1 MASGAL
7 VLSRV
12 AVVAVIP
19 LSERAAPGRARG
31 QLRLRR
37 PRGLVLSLLAALS
50 LFGCAAS
57 PRPSVPRSA
66 QQPLQVM
73 ASVLPVTL
81 FTRAVASGCA
91 QVESLVPVNLSP
103 HDWQATPADLA
114 RLSQADVLVI
124 NGLGLESQLDKLVE
138 ASGNTRLRRIDTSRG
153 VAPIT
158 EPSQAAHAD
167 HASDHGPLNPHIWLD
182 PVIAKKQAANIVAAL
197 QKADPANASAYAQKG
212 KVYEAKLS
220 ALDSDYRSTLAPL
233 PNKNLVTF
241 HDAFPYLAARYK
253 LNYVGAISEFPEKD
267 PTPKQLA
274 ALVDKIRN
282 LKVGV
287 LFAENGYAPG
297 LLKKIASETGAK
309 VSELDTLE
317 VGQGTP
323 TAYLDRMGANLE
335 SLRKAFGKGD

>member
-1 MASGAL
+1 MKKTITS
-7 VLSRV
+7 
-12 AVVAVIP
+12 
-19 LSERAAPGRARG
+19 
-31 QLRLRR
+31 
-37 PRGLVLSLLAALS
+37 SLLAFATL
-50 LFGCAAS
+50 AVAMAQS
-57 PRPSVPRSA
+57 PAPKAEKLNIVTSF
-66 QQPLQVM
+66 
-73 ASVLPVTL
+73 LPVQSHTL
-81 FTRAVASGCA
+81 AIAGDHANVKQLLAKDTG
-91 QVESLVPVNLSP
+91 P
-103 HDWQATPADLA
+103 HDFQLTPADVKK
-114 RLSQADVLVI
+114 LSDADLLII
-124 NGLGLESQLDKLVE
+124 NGAGIEEWLGELIKKSGNKNLVVVDTSNGIKLVE
-138 ASGNTRLRRIDTSRG
+138 SPEEIEIGHSH
-153 VAPIT
+153 
-158 EPSQAAHAD
+158 SHAHD
-167 HASDHGPLNPHIWLD
+167 HDHGDGANPHIWLD
-182 PVIAKKQAANIVAAL
+182 PAIAKKQAANIVAAL
-197 QKADPANASAYAQKG
+197 QKADPSNASAYAQNG

-267 PTPKQLA
+267 PAPKQLA
-274 ALVDKIRN
+274 ALVDKIRS

-297 LLKKIASETGAK
+297 LLKKIAGETGAK

>member
-1 MASGAL
+1 MKKTITS
-7 VLSRV
+7 
-12 AVVAVIP
+12 
-19 LSERAAPGRARG
+19 
-31 QLRLRR
+31 
-37 PRGLVLSLLAALS
+37 SLLAFATL
-50 LFGCAAS
+50 AVAMAQS
-57 PRPSVPRSA
+57 PAPKAEKLNIVTSF
-66 QQPLQVM
+66 
-73 ASVLPVTL
+73 LPVQSHTL
-81 FTRAVASGCA
+81 AIAGDHANVKQLLAKDTG
-91 QVESLVPVNLSP
+91 P
-103 HDWQATPADLA
+103 HDFQLTPADVKK
-114 RLSQADVLVI
+114 LSDADLLII
-124 NGLGLESQLDKLVE
+124 NGAGIEEWLGELIKKSGNKNLVVVDTSNGIKLVE
-138 ASGNTRLRRIDTSRG
+138 SPEEIEIGHSH
-153 VAPIT
+153 
-158 EPSQAAHAD
+158 SHAHD
-167 HASDHGPLNPHIWLD
+167 HDHGDGANPHIWLD

-197 QKADPANASAYAQKG
+197 QKADPANASAYAQNG

-220 ALDSDYRSTLAPL
+220 ALGSDYRSTLAPL

-274 ALVDKIRN
+274 ALVDKIRS

-297 LLKKIASETGAK
+297 LLKKIAGETGAK

>member
-1 MASGAL
+1 MKKTITS
-7 VLSRV
+7 
-12 AVVAVIP
+12 
-19 LSERAAPGRARG
+19 
-31 QLRLRR
+31 
-37 PRGLVLSLLAALS
+37 SLLA
-50 LFGCAAS
+50 FGTLVVSMAQS
-57 PRPSVPRSA
+57 PAPKAEKLNIVTSF
-66 QQPLQVM
+66 
-73 ASVLPVTL
+73 LPVQSHTL
-81 FTRAVASGCA
+81 AIAGD
-91 QVESLVPVNLSP
+91 LVNVKQLLAKDTGP
-103 HDWQATPADLA
+103 HDFQLTPADVKK
-114 RLSQADVLVI
+114 LSDADLLII
-124 NGLGLESQLDKLVE
+124 NGVGIEEWLGELIKKSGNKNLVVVDTSKGIKLVE
-138 ASGNTRLRRIDTSRG
+138 SPEEIEIGHDHSH
-153 VAPIT
+153 
-158 EPSQAAHAD
+158 AHA
-167 HASDHGPLNPHIWLD
+167 HGDGANPHIWLD
-182 PVIAKKQAANIVAAL
+182 PVIAIKQAANIVAAL
-197 QKADPANASAYAQKG
+197 QKADPANASAYAQNG

-220 ALDSDYRSTLAPL
+220 ALDSDYRSTLTPL

-274 ALVDKIRN
+274 ALVDKIRS

-297 LLKKIASETGAK
+297 LLKKIAGETGAK

>member
-1 MASGAL
+1 MKKTITS
-7 VLSRV
+7 
-12 AVVAVIP
+12 
-19 LSERAAPGRARG
+19 
-31 QLRLRR
+31 
-37 PRGLVLSLLAALS
+37 SLLAFA
-50 LFGCAAS
+50 
-57 PRPSVPRSA
+57 
-66 QQPLQVM
+66 
-73 ASVLPVTL
+73 TL
-81 FTRAVASGCA
+81 AVAMA
-91 QVESLVPVNLSP
+91 QSPALEAKKLNIVTSFLPIQSHTLAIAAEHANVKQLMAKDTGP
-103 HDWQATPADLA
+103 HDFQLTPADVKK
-114 RLSQADVLVI
+114 LSNADLLII
-124 NGLGLESQLDKLVE
+124 NGAGIEEWLGELIKKSGNKSLVVVDTSNGIKLVE
-138 ASGNTRLRRIDTSRG
+138 SPEEIEIGHSH
-153 VAPIT
+153 
-158 EPSQAAHAD
+158 SHAHD
-167 HASDHGPLNPHIWLD
+167 HDHGDGANPHIWLD

-197 QKADPANASAYAQKG
+197 QKADPANASAYAQNG
-212 KVYEAKLS
+212 NVYEAKLS

-274 ALVDKIRN
+274 ALVDKIRS

-297 LLKKIASETGAK
+297 LLKKIAGETGAK

>member
-1 MASGAL
+1 MKKTITS
-7 VLSRV
+7 
-12 AVVAVIP
+12 
-19 LSERAAPGRARG
+19 
-31 QLRLRR
+31 
-37 PRGLVLSLLAALS
+37 SLLAFATL
-50 LFGCAAS
+50 AVAMAQS
-57 PRPSVPRSA
+57 PAPKAEKLNIVTSF
-66 QQPLQVM
+66 
-73 ASVLPVTL
+73 LPVQSHTL
-81 FTRAVASGCA
+81 AIAGDHANVKQLLAKDTG
-91 QVESLVPVNLSP
+91 P
-103 HDWQATPADLA
+103 HDFQLTPADVKK
-114 RLSQADVLVI
+114 LSDADLLII
-124 NGLGLESQLDKLVE
+124 NGAGIEEWLGELIKKSGNKNLVVVDTSNGIKLVE
-138 ASGNTRLRRIDTSRG
+138 SPEEIEIGHSH
-153 VAPIT
+153 
-158 EPSQAAHAD
+158 SHAHD
-167 HASDHGPLNPHIWLD
+167 HVHGDGANPHIWLD

-197 QKADPANASAYAQKG
+197 QKADPSNASAYAQNG

-274 ALVDKIRN
+274 ALVDKIRS

-297 LLKKIASETGAK
+297 LLKKIAGETGAK

>member
-1 MASGAL
+1 MKKTITS
-7 VLSRV
+7 
-12 AVVAVIP
+12 
-19 LSERAAPGRARG
+19 
-31 QLRLRR
+31 
-37 PRGLVLSLLAALS
+37 SLLAFATL
-50 LFGCAAS
+50 AVAMAQS
-57 PRPSVPRSA
+57 PAPKAEKLNIVTSF
-66 QQPLQVM
+66 
-73 ASVLPVTL
+73 LPVQSHTL
-81 FTRAVASGCA
+81 AIAGDHANVKQLLAKDTG
-91 QVESLVPVNLSP
+91 P
-103 HDWQATPADLA
+103 HDFQLTPADVKK
-114 RLSQADVLVI
+114 LSDADLLII
-124 NGLGLESQLDKLVE
+124 NGAGIEEWLGELIKKSGNKNLVVVDTSNGIKLVE
-138 ASGNTRLRRIDTSRG
+138 SPEEIEIGHSH
-153 VAPIT
+153 
-158 EPSQAAHAD
+158 SHAHD
-167 HASDHGPLNPHIWLD
+167 HVHGDGANPHIWLD

-197 QKADPANASAYAQKG
+197 QKADPANASAYAQNG
-212 KVYEAKLS
+212 RAYEAKLS

-274 ALVDKIRN
+274 ALVDKIRR

>member
-1 MASGAL
+1 MKKIHLSAIVAIATLGAVFAQSPSPEKL
-7 VLSRV
+7 K
-12 AVVAVIP
+12 VVT
-19 LSERAAPGRARG
+19 S
-31 QLRLRR
+31 
-37 PRGLVLSLLAALS
+37 
-50 LFGCAAS
+50 F
-57 PRPSVPRSA
+57 
-66 QQPLQVM
+66 
-73 ASVLPVTL
+73 LPVQSHTL
-81 FTRAVASGCA
+81 AIAGDHANVKQLMAKDTG
-91 QVESLVPVNLSP
+91 P
-103 HDWQATPADLA
+103 HDFQLTPADVKK
-114 RLSQADVLVI
+114 LSNADLLII
-124 NGLGLESQLDKLVE
+124 NGAGIEEWLGELIKKSGNKSLIVVDTSKGIKLVE
-138 ASGNTRLRRIDTSRG
+138 SPEEIEIGHSH
-153 VAPIT
+153 
-158 EPSQAAHAD
+158 SHSHSHD
-167 HASDHGPLNPHIWLD
+167 HDHGDGANPHIWLD

-197 QKADPANASAYAQKG
+197 QKADPANASAYAQNG
-212 KVYEAKLS
+212 MAYEAKLS

-274 ALVDKIRN
+274 ALVDKIRS

-297 LLKKIASETGAK
+297 LLKKIAGETGAK

>member
-1 MASGAL
+1 MKKTITS
-7 VLSRV
+7 
-12 AVVAVIP
+12 
-19 LSERAAPGRARG
+19 
-31 QLRLRR
+31 
-37 PRGLVLSLLAALS
+37 SLLAFATL
-50 LFGCAAS
+50 AVAMAQS
-57 PRPSVPRSA
+57 PAPKAEKLNIVTSF
-66 QQPLQVM
+66 
-73 ASVLPVTL
+73 LPVQSHTL
-81 FTRAVASGCA
+81 AIAGDHANVKQLLAKDTG
-91 QVESLVPVNLSP
+91 P
-103 HDWQATPADLA
+103 HDFQLTPADVKK
-114 RLSQADVLVI
+114 LSDADLLII
-124 NGLGLESQLDKLVE
+124 NGAGIEEWLGELIKKSGNKNLVVVDTSNGIKLVE
-138 ASGNTRLRRIDTSRG
+138 SPEEIEIGH
-153 VAPIT
+153 
-158 EPSQAAHAD
+158 AHAHD
-167 HASDHGPLNPHIWLD
+167 HVHGDGANPHIWLD

-197 QKADPANASAYAQKG
+197 QKADPSNASAYAQNG
-212 KVYEAKLS
+212 RAYEAKLS

>member
-1 MASGAL
+1 MKKTITS
-7 VLSRV
+7 
-12 AVVAVIP
+12 
-19 LSERAAPGRARG
+19 
-31 QLRLRR
+31 
-37 PRGLVLSLLAALS
+37 SLLAFATL
-50 LFGCAAS
+50 AVAMAQS
-57 PRPSVPRSA
+57 PAPKAEKLNIVTSF
-66 QQPLQVM
+66 
-73 ASVLPVTL
+73 LPVQSHTL
-81 FTRAVASGCA
+81 AIAGDHANVKQLLAKDTG
-91 QVESLVPVNLSP
+91 P
-103 HDWQATPADLA
+103 HDFQLTPADVKK
-114 RLSQADVLVI
+114 LSDADLLII
-124 NGLGLESQLDKLVE
+124 NGAGIEEWLGELIKKSGNKNLVVVDTSNGIKLVE
-138 ASGNTRLRRIDTSRG
+138 SPEEIEIGHSH
-153 VAPIT
+153 
-158 EPSQAAHAD
+158 SHAHD
-167 HASDHGPLNPHIWLD
+167 HDHGDGANPHIWLD

-197 QKADPANASAYAQKG
+197 QKADPANASAYAQNG

-267 PTPKQLA
+267 PAPKQLA
-274 ALVDKIRN
+274 ALVDKIRS

-297 LLKKIASETGAK
+297 LLKKIAGETGAK

>member
-1 MASGAL
+1 MKKTITS
-7 VLSRV
+7 
-12 AVVAVIP
+12 
-19 LSERAAPGRARG
+19 
-31 QLRLRR
+31 
-37 PRGLVLSLLAALS
+37 SLLAFATL
-50 LFGCAAS
+50 AVAMAQS
-57 PRPSVPRSA
+57 PAPKAEKLNIVTSF
-66 QQPLQVM
+66 
-73 ASVLPVTL
+73 LPVQSHTL
-81 FTRAVASGCA
+81 AIAGDHANVKQLLAKDTG
-91 QVESLVPVNLSP
+91 P
-103 HDWQATPADLA
+103 HDFQLTPADVKK
-114 RLSQADVLVI
+114 LSDADLLII
-124 NGLGLESQLDKLVE
+124 NGAGIEEWLGELIKKSGNKNLVVVDTSNGINLVE
-138 ASGNTRLRRIDTSRG
+138 SPEEIEIGHSH
-153 VAPIT
+153 
-158 EPSQAAHAD
+158 SHAHD
-167 HASDHGPLNPHIWLD
+167 HDHGDGANPHIWLD

-197 QKADPANASAYAQKG
+197 QKADPANASAYAQNG

-267 PTPKQLA
+267 PAPKQLA
-274 ALVDKIRN
+274 ALVDKIRS

-297 LLKKIASETGAK
+297 LLKKIAGETGAK

>member
-1 MASGAL
+1 MKKTITS
-7 VLSRV
+7 
-12 AVVAVIP
+12 
-19 LSERAAPGRARG
+19 
-31 QLRLRR
+31 
-37 PRGLVLSLLAALS
+37 SLLAFATL
-50 LFGCAAS
+50 AVAMAQS
-57 PRPSVPRSA
+57 PAPKAEKLNIVTSF
-66 QQPLQVM
+66 
-73 ASVLPVTL
+73 LPVQSHTL
-81 FTRAVASGCA
+81 AIAGDHANVKQLLAKDTG
-91 QVESLVPVNLSP
+91 P
-103 HDWQATPADLA
+103 HDFQLTPADVKK
-114 RLSQADVLVI
+114 LSDADLLII
-124 NGLGLESQLDKLVE
+124 NGAGIEEWLGELIKKSGNKNLVVVDTSNGIKLVE
-138 ASGNTRLRRIDTSRG
+138 SPEEIEIGHSH
-153 VAPIT
+153 
-158 EPSQAAHAD
+158 SHAHD
-167 HASDHGPLNPHIWLD
+167 HDHGDGANPHIWLD

-197 QKADPANASAYAQKG
+197 QKADPANASSYAKNG

-274 ALVDKIRN
+274 ALVDKIRS

-297 LLKKIASETGAK
+297 LLKKIAGETGAK

>member
-1 MASGAL
+1 MKKTITS
-7 VLSRV
+7 
-12 AVVAVIP
+12 
-19 LSERAAPGRARG
+19 
-31 QLRLRR
+31 
-37 PRGLVLSLLAALS
+37 SLLAFATL
-50 LFGCAAS
+50 AVAMAQS
-57 PRPSVPRSA
+57 PAPKAEKLNIVTSF
-66 QQPLQVM
+66 
-73 ASVLPVTL
+73 LPVQSHTL
-81 FTRAVASGCA
+81 AIAGDHANVKQLLAKDTG
-91 QVESLVPVNLSP
+91 P
-103 HDWQATPADLA
+103 HDFQLTPADVKK
-114 RLSQADVLVI
+114 LSDADLLII
-124 NGLGLESQLDKLVE
+124 NGAGIEEWLGELIKKSGNKNLVVVDTSNGIKLVE
-138 ASGNTRLRRIDTSRG
+138 SPEEIEIGHSH
-153 VAPIT
+153 
-158 EPSQAAHAD
+158 SHAHD
-167 HASDHGPLNPHIWLD
+167 HDHGDGANPHIWLD

-197 QKADPANASAYAQKG
+197 QKADPSNASAYAQNG

-267 PTPKQLA
+267 PAPKQLA
-274 ALVDKIRN
+274 ALVDKIRS

-297 LLKKIASETGAK
+297 LLKKIAGETGAK

>member
-1 MASGAL
+1 MKKIHLSAL
-7 VLSRV
+7 VAIATLGAAFAQSPSPEKLQ
-12 AVVAVIP
+12 VVTSFLPVQSHTLAI
-19 LSERAAPGRARG
+19 AGD
-31 QLRLRR
+31 
-37 PRGLVLSLLAALS
+37 LVNVKQLLAKDT
-50 LFGCAAS
+50 G
-57 PRPSVPRSA
+57 
-66 QQPLQVM
+66 
-73 ASVLPVTL
+73 
-81 FTRAVASGCA
+81 
-91 QVESLVPVNLSP
+91 P
-103 HDWQATPADLA
+103 HDFQLTPADVKK
-114 RLSQADVLVI
+114 LSDADLLII
-124 NGLGLESQLDKLVE
+124 NGVGIEEWLGELIKKSGNKNLVVVDTSKGIKLVE
-138 ASGNTRLRRIDTSRG
+138 SPEEIEIGHDHSH
-153 VAPIT
+153 
-158 EPSQAAHAD
+158 AHA
-167 HASDHGPLNPHIWLD
+167 HAHGDGANPHIWLD
-182 PVIAKKQAANIVAAL
+182 PVIAIKQAAKIVAAL
-197 QKADPANASAYAQKG
+197 QKADPANASAYAQNG

-274 ALVDKIRN
+274 ALVDKIRS

-297 LLKKIASETGAK
+297 LLKKIAGETGAK

>member
-1 MASGAL
+1 MKKTITS
-7 VLSRV
+7 
-12 AVVAVIP
+12 
-19 LSERAAPGRARG
+19 
-31 QLRLRR
+31 
-37 PRGLVLSLLAALS
+37 SLLAFA
-50 LFGCAAS
+50 
-57 PRPSVPRSA
+57 
-66 QQPLQVM
+66 
-73 ASVLPVTL
+73 TL
-81 FTRAVASGCA
+81 AVAMA
-91 QVESLVPVNLSP
+91 QSPAPKAEKLNIVTSFLPIQSHTLAIAGDHANVKQLLAKDTGP
-103 HDWQATPADLA
+103 HDFQLTPADVKK
-114 RLSQADVLVI
+114 LSDADLLII
-124 NGLGLESQLDKLVE
+124 NGAGIEEWLGELIKKSGNKNLVVVDTSNGIKLVE
-138 ASGNTRLRRIDTSRG
+138 SPEEIEIGHSH
-153 VAPIT
+153 
-158 EPSQAAHAD
+158 SHAHD
-167 HASDHGPLNPHIWLD
+167 HDHGDGANPHIWLD

-197 QKADPANASAYAQKG
+197 QKADPSNASAYAQNG

-267 PTPKQLA
+267 PAPKQLA
-274 ALVDKIRN
+274 ALVDKIRS

-297 LLKKIASETGAK
+297 LLKKIAGETGAK

>member
-1 MASGAL
+1 MKKTITS
-7 VLSRV
+7 
-12 AVVAVIP
+12 
-19 LSERAAPGRARG
+19 
-31 QLRLRR
+31 
-37 PRGLVLSLLAALS
+37 SLLAFATL
-50 LFGCAAS
+50 AVAMAQS
-57 PRPSVPRSA
+57 PAPKAEKLNIVTSF
-66 QQPLQVM
+66 
-73 ASVLPVTL
+73 LPVQSHTL
-81 FTRAVASGCA
+81 AIAGDHANVKQLLAKDTG
-91 QVESLVPVNLSP
+91 P
-103 HDWQATPADLA
+103 HDFQLTPADVKK
-114 RLSQADVLVI
+114 LSDADLLII
-124 NGLGLESQLDKLVE
+124 NGAGIEEWLGELIKKSGNKNLVVVDTSNGIKLVE
-138 ASGNTRLRRIDTSRG
+138 SPEEIEIGHSH
-153 VAPIT
+153 
-158 EPSQAAHAD
+158 SHAHD
-167 HASDHGPLNPHIWLD
+167 HDHGDGANPHIWLD
-182 PVIAKKQAANIVAAL
+182 PVIAKKQAANIMAAL
-197 QKADPANASAYAQKG
+197 QKADPANASAYAQNG

-274 ALVDKIRN
+274 ALVDKIRS

-297 LLKKIASETGAK
+297 LLKKIAGETGAK

>member
-1 MASGAL
+1 MKKTITS
-7 VLSRV
+7 
-12 AVVAVIP
+12 
-19 LSERAAPGRARG
+19 
-31 QLRLRR
+31 
-37 PRGLVLSLLAALS
+37 SLLAFATL
-50 LFGCAAS
+50 AVAMAQS
-57 PRPSVPRSA
+57 PAPKAEKLNIVTSF
-66 QQPLQVM
+66 
-73 ASVLPVTL
+73 LPVQSHTL
-81 FTRAVASGCA
+81 AIAGDHANVKQLLAKDTG
-91 QVESLVPVNLSP
+91 P
-103 HDWQATPADLA
+103 HDFQLTPADVKK
-114 RLSQADVLVI
+114 LSDADLLIITGAGIEEWLGELIKKSGNKNLVVVDTSNGI
-124 NGLGLESQLDKLVE
+124 NLVE
-138 ASGNTRLRRIDTSRG
+138 SPEEIEIGHSH
-153 VAPIT
+153 
-158 EPSQAAHAD
+158 SHAHD
-167 HASDHGPLNPHIWLD
+167 HDHGDGANPHIWLD

-197 QKADPANASAYAQKG
+197 QKADPANASAYAQNG

-274 ALVDKIRN
+274 ALVDKIRS

-297 LLKKIASETGAK
+297 LLKKIAGETGAK

>member
-1 MASGAL
+1 MKKTITS
-7 VLSRV
+7 
-12 AVVAVIP
+12 
-19 LSERAAPGRARG
+19 
-31 QLRLRR
+31 
-37 PRGLVLSLLAALS
+37 SLLAFATL
-50 LFGCAAS
+50 AVAMAQS
-57 PRPSVPRSA
+57 PAPKAEKLNIVTSF
-66 QQPLQVM
+66 
-73 ASVLPVTL
+73 LPVQSHTL
-81 FTRAVASGCA
+81 AIAGDHANVKQLLAKDTG
-91 QVESLVPVNLSP
+91 P
-103 HDWQATPADLA
+103 HDFQLTPADVKK
-114 RLSQADVLVI
+114 LSDADLLII
-124 NGLGLESQLDKLVE
+124 NGAGIEEWLGELIKKSGNKNLVVVDTSNGIKLVE
-138 ASGNTRLRRIDTSRG
+138 SPEEIEIGHSH
-153 VAPIT
+153 
-158 EPSQAAHAD
+158 SHAHD
-167 HASDHGPLNPHIWLD
+167 HDHGDGANPHIWLD

-197 QKADPANASAYAQKG
+197 QKADPANASAYAQNG

>member
-1 MASGAL
+1 MKKTITS
-7 VLSRV
+7 
-12 AVVAVIP
+12 
-19 LSERAAPGRARG
+19 
-31 QLRLRR
+31 
-37 PRGLVLSLLAALS
+37 SLLAFATL
-50 LFGCAAS
+50 AVAMAQS
-57 PRPSVPRSA
+57 PAPKAEKLNIVTSF
-66 QQPLQVM
+66 
-73 ASVLPVTL
+73 LPVQSHTL
-81 FTRAVASGCA
+81 AIAGDHANVKQLLAKDTG
-91 QVESLVPVNLSP
+91 P
-103 HDWQATPADLA
+103 HDFQLTPADVKK
-114 RLSQADVLVI
+114 LSDADLLII
-124 NGLGLESQLDKLVE
+124 NGAGIEEWLGELIKKSGNKNLVVVDTSNGIKLVE
-138 ASGNTRLRRIDTSRG
+138 SPEEIEIGHSH
-153 VAPIT
+153 
-158 EPSQAAHAD
+158 SHAHD
-167 HASDHGPLNPHIWLD
+167 HDHGDGANPHIWLD

-197 QKADPANASAYAQKG
+197 QKADPSNASAYAQNG

-233 PNKNLVTF
+233 PNKNLETF

-267 PTPKQLA
+267 PAPKQLA
-274 ALVDKIRN
+274 ALVDKIRS

-297 LLKKIASETGAK
+297 LLKKIAGETGAK

>member
-1 MASGAL
+1 MKKTITS
-7 VLSRV
+7 
-12 AVVAVIP
+12 
-19 LSERAAPGRARG
+19 
-31 QLRLRR
+31 
-37 PRGLVLSLLAALS
+37 SLLAFATL
-50 LFGCAAS
+50 AVAMAQS
-57 PRPSVPRSA
+57 PAPKAEKLNIVTSF
-66 QQPLQVM
+66 
-73 ASVLPVTL
+73 LPVQSHTL
-81 FTRAVASGCA
+81 AIAGDHANVKQLLAKDTG
-91 QVESLVPVNLSP
+91 P
-103 HDWQATPADLA
+103 HDFQLTPADVKK
-114 RLSQADVLVI
+114 LSDAYLLII
-124 NGLGLESQLDKLVE
+124 NGAGIEEWLGELIKKSGNKNLVVVDTSNGIKLVE
-138 ASGNTRLRRIDTSRG
+138 SPEEIEIGHSH
-153 VAPIT
+153 
-158 EPSQAAHAD
+158 SHAHD
-167 HASDHGPLNPHIWLD
+167 HDHGDGANPHIWLD

-197 QKADPANASAYAQKG
+197 QKADPANASAYAQNG

-274 ALVDKIRN
+274 ALVDKIRS

-297 LLKKIASETGAK
+297 LLKKIAGETGAK

>member
-1 MASGAL
+1 MKKTITS
-7 VLSRV
+7 
-12 AVVAVIP
+12 
-19 LSERAAPGRARG
+19 
-31 QLRLRR
+31 
-37 PRGLVLSLLAALS
+37 SLLAFA
-50 LFGCAAS
+50 
-57 PRPSVPRSA
+57 
-66 QQPLQVM
+66 
-73 ASVLPVTL
+73 TL
-81 FTRAVASGCA
+81 AVAMA
-91 QVESLVPVNLSP
+91 QSPAPKAEKLNIVTSFLPIQSHTLAIAAEHANVKQLMAKDTGP
-103 HDWQATPADLA
+103 HDFQLTPADVKK
-114 RLSQADVLVI
+114 LSNADLLII
-124 NGLGLESQLDKLVE
+124 NGAGIEEWLGELIKKSGNKSLVVVDTSNGIKLVE
-138 ASGNTRLRRIDTSRG
+138 SPEEIEIGHSH
-153 VAPIT
+153 
-158 EPSQAAHAD
+158 SHAHD
-167 HASDHGPLNPHIWLD
+167 HDHGDGANPHIWLD

-197 QKADPANASAYAQKG
+197 QKADPANASAYAQNG
-212 KVYEAKLS
+212 NVYEAKLS

-267 PTPKQLA
+267 PAPKQLA
-274 ALVDKIRN
+274 ALVDKIRS

-297 LLKKIASETGAK
+297 LLKKIAGETGAK

>member
-1 MASGAL
+1 MKKTITS
-7 VLSRV
+7 
-12 AVVAVIP
+12 
-19 LSERAAPGRARG
+19 
-31 QLRLRR
+31 
-37 PRGLVLSLLAALS
+37 SLLAFATL
-50 LFGCAAS
+50 AVAMAQS
-57 PRPSVPRSA
+57 PAPKAEKLNIVTSF
-66 QQPLQVM
+66 
-73 ASVLPVTL
+73 LPVQSHTL
-81 FTRAVASGCA
+81 AIAGDHANVKQLLAKDTG
-91 QVESLVPVNLSP
+91 P
-103 HDWQATPADLA
+103 HDFQLTPADVKK
-114 RLSQADVLVI
+114 LSDADLLII
-124 NGLGLESQLDKLVE
+124 NGAGIEEWLGELIKKSGNKNLVVVDTSNGIKLVE
-138 ASGNTRLRRIDTSRG
+138 SPEEIEIGHSH
-153 VAPIT
+153 
-158 EPSQAAHAD
+158 SHAHD
-167 HASDHGPLNPHIWLD
+167 HDHGDGANPHIWLD
-182 PVIAKKQAANIVAAL
+182 PVIAKKQAVNIVAAL
-197 QKADPANASAYAQKG
+197 QKADPSNASAYAQNG
-212 KVYEAKLS
+212 RAYEAKLS

-274 ALVDKIRN
+274 ALVDKIRS

>member
-1 MASGAL
+1 MKKTITS
-7 VLSRV
+7 
-12 AVVAVIP
+12 
-19 LSERAAPGRARG
+19 
-31 QLRLRR
+31 
-37 PRGLVLSLLAALS
+37 SLLAFATL
-50 LFGCAAS
+50 AVAMAQS
-57 PRPSVPRSA
+57 PAPKAEKLNIVTSF
-66 QQPLQVM
+66 
-73 ASVLPVTL
+73 LPVQSHTL
-81 FTRAVASGCA
+81 AIAGDHANVKQLLAKDTG
-91 QVESLVPVNLSP
+91 P
-103 HDWQATPADLA
+103 HDFQLTPADVKK
-114 RLSQADVLVI
+114 LSDADVLII
-124 NGLGLESQLDKLVE
+124 NGAGIEEWLGELIKKSGNKSLVVVDTSNGIKLVE
-138 ASGNTRLRRIDTSRG
+138 SPEEIEIGHSH
-153 VAPIT
+153 
-158 EPSQAAHAD
+158 AHAHD
-167 HASDHGPLNPHIWLD
+167 HDHGDGANPHIWLD

-197 QKADPANASAYAQKG
+197 QKADPSNASAYAENG

-220 ALDSDYRSTLAPL
+220 ALDSDYRSTLASL

-274 ALVDKIRN
+274 ALVDKIRS

-297 LLKKIASETGAK
+297 LLKKIAGETGAK

>member
-1 MASGAL
+1 MKKTITS
-7 VLSRV
+7 
-12 AVVAVIP
+12 
-19 LSERAAPGRARG
+19 
-31 QLRLRR
+31 
-37 PRGLVLSLLAALS
+37 SLLAFATL
-50 LFGCAAS
+50 AVAMAQS
-57 PRPSVPRSA
+57 PAPKAEKLNIVTSF
-66 QQPLQVM
+66 
-73 ASVLPVTL
+73 LPVQSHTL
-81 FTRAVASGCA
+81 AIAGDHANVKQLLAKDTG
-91 QVESLVPVNLSP
+91 P
-103 HDWQATPADLA
+103 HDFQLTPADVKK
-114 RLSQADVLVI
+114 LSDADLLII
-124 NGLGLESQLDKLVE
+124 NGAGIEEWLGELIKKSGNKNLVVVDTSNGINLVE
-138 ASGNTRLRRIDTSRG
+138 SPEEIEIGHSHSR
-153 VAPIT
+153 
-158 EPSQAAHAD
+158 AHD
-167 HASDHGPLNPHIWLD
+167 HDHGDGANPHIWLD

-197 QKADPANASAYAQKG
+197 QKADPANASAYAQNG

-274 ALVDKIRN
+274 ALVDKIRS

-297 LLKKIASETGAK
+297 LLKKIAGETGAK

-317 VGQGTP
+317 VGQGTA

>member
-1 MASGAL
+1 MKKTITS
-7 VLSRV
+7 
-12 AVVAVIP
+12 
-19 LSERAAPGRARG
+19 
-31 QLRLRR
+31 
-37 PRGLVLSLLAALS
+37 SLLAFATL
-50 LFGCAAS
+50 AVAMAQS
-57 PRPSVPRSA
+57 PAPKAEKLNIVTSF
-66 QQPLQVM
+66 
-73 ASVLPVTL
+73 LPVQSHTL
-81 FTRAVASGCA
+81 AIAGDHANVKQLLAKDTG
-91 QVESLVPVNLSP
+91 P
-103 HDWQATPADLA
+103 HDFQLTPADVKK
-114 RLSQADVLVI
+114 LSDADLLII
-124 NGLGLESQLDKLVE
+124 NGAGIEEWLGELIKKSGNKNLVVVDTSNGIKLVE
-138 ASGNTRLRRIDTSRG
+138 SPEEIEIGHSH
-153 VAPIT
+153 
-158 EPSQAAHAD
+158 SHAHD
-167 HASDHGPLNPHIWLD
+167 HDHGDGANPHIWLD

-197 QKADPANASAYAQKG
+197 QKADPSNASAYAQNG

-241 HDAFPYLAARYK
+241 HDAFPYLAAPYK

-267 PTPKQLA
+267 PAPKQLA
-274 ALVDKIRN
+274 ALVDKIRS

-297 LLKKIASETGAK
+297 LLKKIAGETGAK

>member
-1 MASGAL
+1 MAQS
-7 VLSRV
+7 
-12 AVVAVIP
+12 P
-19 LSERAAPGRARG
+19 APKAEKLNIVTSFLPVQSHTLAIAGDHANVK
-31 QLRLRR
+31 Q
-37 PRGLVLSLLAALS
+37 LLAKDT
-50 LFGCAAS
+50 G
-57 PRPSVPRSA
+57 
-66 QQPLQVM
+66 
-73 ASVLPVTL
+73 
-81 FTRAVASGCA
+81 
-91 QVESLVPVNLSP
+91 P
-103 HDWQATPADLA
+103 HDFQLTPADVKK
-114 RLSQADVLVI
+114 LSDADLLII
-124 NGLGLESQLDKLVE
+124 NGAGIEEWLGELIKKSGNKNLVVVDTSNGIKLVE
-138 ASGNTRLRRIDTSRG
+138 SPEEIEIGHSH
-153 VAPIT
+153 
-158 EPSQAAHAD
+158 SHAHD
-167 HASDHGPLNPHIWLD
+167 HDHGDGANPHIWLD

-197 QKADPANASAYAQKG
+197 QKADPSNASAYAQNG

-267 PTPKQLA
+267 PAPKQLA
-274 ALVDKIRN
+274 ALVDKIRS

-297 LLKKIASETGAK
+297 LLKKIAGETGAK

>member
-1 MASGAL
+1 MKKIHLSAL
-7 VLSRV
+7 VAIATLGAAFAQSPSPEKLQ
-12 AVVAVIP
+12 VVTSFLPVQSHTLAI
-19 LSERAAPGRARG
+19 AGD
-31 QLRLRR
+31 
-37 PRGLVLSLLAALS
+37 LVNVKQLLAKDT
-50 LFGCAAS
+50 G
-57 PRPSVPRSA
+57 
-66 QQPLQVM
+66 
-73 ASVLPVTL
+73 
-81 FTRAVASGCA
+81 
-91 QVESLVPVNLSP
+91 P
-103 HDWQATPADLA
+103 HDFQLTPADVKK
-114 RLSQADVLVI
+114 LSDADLLII
-124 NGLGLESQLDKLVE
+124 NGVGIEEWLGELIKKSGNKNLVVVDTSNGIKLVE
-138 ASGNTRLRRIDTSRG
+138 SPEEIEIGHSH
-153 VAPIT
+153 
-158 EPSQAAHAD
+158 SHAHD
-167 HASDHGPLNPHIWLD
+167 HDHGDGANPHIWLD

-197 QKADPANASAYAQKG
+197 QKADPANASAYAQNG

-274 ALVDKIRN
+274 ALVDKIRS

-297 LLKKIASETGAK
+297 LLKKIAGETGAK

>member
-1 MASGAL
+1 MKKTITS
-7 VLSRV
+7 
-12 AVVAVIP
+12 
-19 LSERAAPGRARG
+19 
-31 QLRLRR
+31 
-37 PRGLVLSLLAALS
+37 SLLAFATL
-50 LFGCAAS
+50 AVAMAQS
-57 PRPSVPRSA
+57 PAPKAEKLNIVTSF
-66 QQPLQVM
+66 
-73 ASVLPVTL
+73 LPVQSHTL
-81 FTRAVASGCA
+81 AIAGDHANVKQLLAKDTG
-91 QVESLVPVNLSP
+91 P
-103 HDWQATPADLA
+103 HDFQLTPADVKK
-114 RLSQADVLVI
+114 LSDADLLII
-124 NGLGLESQLDKLVE
+124 NGAGIEEWLGELIKKSGNKNLVVVDTSNGIKLVE
-138 ASGNTRLRRIDTSRG
+138 SPEEIEIGHSH
-153 VAPIT
+153 
-158 EPSQAAHAD
+158 SHAHD
-167 HASDHGPLNPHIWLD
+167 HDHGDGANPHIWLD

-197 QKADPANASAYAQKG
+197 QKADPSNASAYAQNG

-220 ALDSDYRSTLAPL
+220 ALDSDYRSTLAQL
-233 PNKNLVTF
+233 PNNNLVTF

-274 ALVDKIRN
+274 ALVDKIRS

-297 LLKKIASETGAK
+297 LLKKIAGETGAK

>member
-1 MASGAL
+1 MKKNHISAL
-7 VLSRV
+7 VAIATLGAAFAQSPSPEKLQ
-12 AVVAVIP
+12 VVTSFLPVQSHTLAI
-19 LSERAAPGRARG
+19 AGD
-31 QLRLRR
+31 
-37 PRGLVLSLLAALS
+37 LVNVKQLLAKDT
-50 LFGCAAS
+50 G
-57 PRPSVPRSA
+57 
-66 QQPLQVM
+66 
-73 ASVLPVTL
+73 
-81 FTRAVASGCA
+81 
-91 QVESLVPVNLSP
+91 P
-103 HDWQATPADLA
+103 HDFQLTPADVKK
-114 RLSQADVLVI
+114 LSDADLLII
-124 NGLGLESQLDKLVE
+124 NGVGIEEWIGELIKKSGNKNLVVVDTSKGIKLVE
-138 ASGNTRLRRIDTSRG
+138 SPEEIEIGHSH
-153 VAPIT
+153 
-158 EPSQAAHAD
+158 SHSHSHAHA
-167 HASDHGPLNPHIWLD
+167 HAHGDGANPHIWLD
-182 PVIAKKQAANIVAAL
+182 PVIAIKQAANIVAAL
-197 QKADPANASAYAQKG
+197 QKADPANASAYAQNG

-274 ALVDKIRN
+274 ALVDKIRS

-297 LLKKIASETGAK
+297 LLKKIAAETGAK

-317 VGQGTP
+317 VGQGTA

>member
-1 MASGAL
+1 MKKT
-7 VLSRV
+7 
-12 AVVAVIP
+12 ITF
-19 LSERAAPGRARG
+19 
-31 QLRLRR
+31 
-37 PRGLVLSLLAALS
+37 SLLAFATL
-50 LFGCAAS
+50 AVAMAQS
-57 PRPSVPRSA
+57 PAPKAEKLNIVTSF
-66 QQPLQVM
+66 
-73 ASVLPVTL
+73 LPVQSHTL
-81 FTRAVASGCA
+81 AIAGDHANVKQLLAKDTG
-91 QVESLVPVNLSP
+91 P
-103 HDWQATPADLA
+103 HDFQLTPADVKK
-114 RLSQADVLVI
+114 LSDADLLII
-124 NGLGLESQLDKLVE
+124 NGAGIEEWLGELIKKSGNKNLVVVDTSNGIKLVE
-138 ASGNTRLRRIDTSRG
+138 SPEEIEIGHSH
-153 VAPIT
+153 
-158 EPSQAAHAD
+158 SHAHD
-167 HASDHGPLNPHIWLD
+167 HDHGDGANPHIWLD

-197 QKADPANASAYAQKG
+197 QKADPANASAYAQNG

-274 ALVDKIRN
+274 ALVDKIRS

-297 LLKKIASETGAK
+297 LLKKIAGETGAK